1 MNDYHTDTVGWS
13 ERQAALL
20 RRRAAGELI
29 NEADLDWPNIAEE
42 IESLGK
48 REQQRLYNRVMTVL
62 EHLIRLQASPSIDP
76 RAGWRSTIVRSR
88 VQIAKLLQDNPSL
101 RPTAPDVIAGALPA
115 AREIAAEALAE
126 HGEQPRVEL
135 DTLTYSVGQVLGPWW
150 PQ

>member
-1 MNDYHTDTVGWS
+1 MNDYDTDTVGWS